1 MAKRILVPLSGR
13 ERAESV
19 LPLVAD
25 AARSSGATL
34 RLLRVAPYP
43 RIRTAPSGRVVAYVD
58 QETDR
63 LEGESQ
69 AYLRGVEVRLGGVAV
84 ERRVA
89 FGDPA
94 GEIVR
99 EAEVFGAD
107 LIAMVAP
114 RPRWL
119 TRGLAAGWR
128 DACCGRHRGRS
139 SSYRRSPVLS

>member
-1 MAKRILVPLSGR
+1 
-13 ERAESV
+13 
-19 LPLVAD
+19 
-25 AARSSGATL
+25 
-34 RLLRVAPYP
+34 
-43 RIRTAPSGRVVAYVD
+43 VVAYVD

-119 TRGLAAGWR
+119 TRGL
-128 DACCGRHRGRS
+128 RGRVA
-139 SSYRRSPVLS
+139 RRVLRKAPGPVLLLQT